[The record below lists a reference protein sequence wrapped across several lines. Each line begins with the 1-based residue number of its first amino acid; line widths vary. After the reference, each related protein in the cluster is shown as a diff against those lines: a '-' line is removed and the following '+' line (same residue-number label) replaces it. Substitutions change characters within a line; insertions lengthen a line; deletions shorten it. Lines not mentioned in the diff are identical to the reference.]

1 MLHKNLD
8 CSICKELRQRFF
20 KFETL
25 HACHMIPLSLL
36 GMYVT
41 VYHLE
46 YVLHVIAA
54 QIFTF
59 TLVEGLR
66 YLFYNPVKKEALK
79 VLEREKYIANHFPN
93 GHYHK

>member
-1 MLHKNLD
+1 MRKNPD
-8 CSICKELRQRFF
+8 CSWCREIEQRFL

-25 HACHMIPLSLL
+25 HALHMIPLSLL

-41 VYHLE
+41 IYHLE

-79 VLEREKYIANHFPN
+79 VLEREKYIANHFPCI
-93 GHYHK
+93 HHKP